1 MKKLLILVM
10 LSVVIIGFSHR
21 SKNKISRPNDYEGT
35 NLKIP
40 LCKNQYER
48 EKAFEGFRNQLI
60 SNDYV
65 IIKSIASDVSFDIF
79 VRDSAGNEHWEHK
92 DWCKF

>member
-1 MKKLLILVM
+1 MKKLLVLVM
-10 LSVVIIGFSHR
+10 LNVVIIGFSHR
-21 SKNKISRPNDYEGT
+21 SKNKISRPNGYEGT

-60 SNDYV
+60 SNGYV
-65 IIKSIASDVSFDIF
+65 IIKSIASDVSFDIC
-79 VRDSAGNEHWEHK
+79 VRGSAGNEHWEHK